1 MSDWV
6 EVPIESLL
14 EKSFPGEWG
23 REPLGDASDSIVFRG
38 ADFNQSGWL
47 PIDAGVPR
55 CISADKLKKIALR
68 PGDILLEKSGGSPDQ
83 PVGRVSI
90 FQGARCEA
98 TSSNFLQTLRPAKGV
113 DAKFL
118 FYLLQFEYRNGRVLA
133 FQQQTTGLINFQ
145 LKDYLKEVVSIP
157 NNEEEQR
164 GIAEVLSALDEQIEA
179 TENLVNKFDATRTG
193 LVRDLLAEINDS
205 PRRPLI
211 ELADVGSGITLGR
224 EFSGTGT
231 AEYPY
236 LRVANVQDGRLDLGD
251 VKTIRIPITNA
262 EKVMLQPGDV
272 LMNEGGDFDKLGR
285 GAVWEGQIPN
295 CLHQNHVFR
304 VRCDQSKLLPGFL
317 SLWAA
322 SDFGKRFFI
331 LASKQSTNLASI
343 NSTQLKSFPVLA
355 PSVEKQREI
364 LDAVEAIDAIQA
376 QNKAEVSKLRLKKQG
391 LMRDLLTGAVR
402 VTEVN

>member
-1 MSDWV
+1 MSNEHPMQKLGDVAHIEMGQSPASIYVHDELGKGLPFLQGCAEFGATTPIPKKSCSGLAKVGVAGSSLISVRAPVGALNKADQNYVIGRGLAAISAKKGISQGFLNFALEWSAKALHRV
-6 EVPIESLL
+6 AQGSTFEAIGNKELLNLEIPVPI
-14 EKSFPGEWG
+14 
-23 REPLGDASDSIVFRG
+23 
-38 ADFNQSGWL
+38 DF
-47 PIDAGVPR
+47 A
-55 CISADKLKKIALR
+55 
-68 PGDILLEKSGGSPDQ
+68 E
-83 PVGRVSI
+83 
-90 FQGARCEA
+90 
-98 TSSNFLQTLRPAKGV
+98 
-113 DAKFL
+113 
-118 FYLLQFEYRNGRVLA
+118 
-133 FQQQTTGLINFQ
+133 QQ
-145 LKDYLKEVVSIP
+145 
-157 NNEEEQR
+157 

-179 TENLVNKFDATRTG
+179 TESLVNKFDATRTG
-193 LVRDLLAEINDS
+193 LVRDLLAEIGNS
-205 PRRPLI
+205 PKRPLR

-224 EFSGTGT
+224 EFTGTGT

-251 VKTIRIPITNA
+251 VKTIRIPIAAA

-285 GAVWEGQIPN
+285 GTVWEGQIPN

-343 NSTQLKSFPVLA
+343 NSTQLKGFPVLV

-364 LDAVEAIDAIQA
+364 LDAVEAIDSIQA
-376 QNKAEVSKLRLKKQG
+376 QNKAEVAKLRLKKQG
-391 LMRDLLTGAVR
+391 LMRDLLTGKTGVLQ
-402 VTEVN
+402 

>member
-1 MSDWV
+1 MS
-6 EVPIESLL
+6 
-14 EKSFPGEWG
+14 EKRLAELADVIYGNSPAGYRAIFSSIPMYGSG
-23 REPLGDASDSIVFRG
+23 GIVGYATEPLFKT
-38 ADFNQSGWL
+38 
-47 PIDAGVPR
+47 AGVIVPR
-55 CISADKLKKIALR
+55 KGSLGTPWFSAEPFWAIDTTYAAI
-68 PGDILLEKSGGSPDQ
+68 PKS
-83 PVGRVSI
+83 
-90 FQGARCEA
+90 
-98 TSSNFLQTLRPAKGV
+98 GV
-113 DAKFL
+113 DAKWL
-118 FYLLQFEYRNGRVLA
+118 FYQLLDFDLTKLNEA
-133 FQQQTTGLINFQ
+133 TGVPSISRDWL
-145 LKDYLKEVVSIP
+145 LKQHFYTPDY
-157 NNEEEQR
+157 EEQK

-179 TENLVNKFDATRTG
+179 TEALVFKFDATRTG
-193 LVRDLLAEINDS
+193 LVRDLLATVSDS
-205 PRRPLI
+205 PTKPLK
-211 ELADVGSGITLGR
+211 ELANVGSGITLGR
-224 EFSGTGT
+224 EFTGTGT

-251 VKTIRIPITNA
+251 VKTIRIPIANA

-391 LMRDLLTGAVR
+391 LMHDLLTGAVR
-402 VTEVN
+402 VTKVN